1 MISGELREQ
10 ARESEKAPLPLS
22 RCTTVPTVH
31 IHPQQR
37 QTAPTICVH
46 ILEKSPFHVGLDR
59 DGERTCGRGAPRIG
73 KGFLTTT
80 KIHQCPY
87 CAYTTPVTTHL
98 KDHLRTHTGE
108 KPFSC
113 PYCPYQATTKSNL
126 TKHTR
131 IHTGVKQFVCP
142 HCSYFCTKK
151 FYLDKHILSHTSL
164 KPNV

>member
-1 MISGELREQ
+1 MGVG
-10 ARESEKAPLPLS
+10 K
-22 RCTTVPTVH
+22 
-31 IHPQQR
+31 
-37 QTAPTICVH
+37 
-46 ILEKSPFHVGLDR
+46 VGLDR

>member
-1 MISGELREQ
+1 MGVG
-10 ARESEKAPLPLS
+10 K
-22 RCTTVPTVH
+22 
-31 IHPQQR
+31 
-37 QTAPTICVH
+37 
-46 ILEKSPFHVGLDR
+46 VGLDR

-113 PYCPYQATTKSNL
+113 PYCPYQATTKS
-126 TKHTR
+126 KAWQQPSEGSQER
-131 IHTGVKQFVCP
+131 SCCDREES
-142 HCSYFCTKK
+142 HCWYQDSSVP
-151 FYLDKHILSHTSL
+151 LLSIYHH
-164 KPNV
+164 